1 MQGRESDE
9 PERFLIPLLM
19 FGPNNQIQMLKWV
32 FMLAKMLKRSDY
44 YKITARHNTQS
55 LIWNEIEIE
64 LWVGERSH
72 IPLPLYLTR
81 PQSCWHIA
89 LCRTVLLTGIFEHY
103 YGLSESREEMMFFPA
118 DLLFNMYVFG
128 GHPIV
133 G

>member
-1 MQGRESDE
+1 
-9 PERFLIPLLM
+9 M